1 MKKRQKMEQMK
12 RERQKN
18 NLNKRLSNLKEIQ
31 RFCMEQYGWTLTEV
45 KNQPYIELLTLL
57 NSSEKEE
64 MKEESEQ
71 KVYTGRELKYL
82 FGS

>member
-1 MKKRQKMEQMK
+1 
-12 RERQKN
+12 
-18 NLNKRLSNLKEIQ
+18 
-31 RFCMEQYGWTLTEV
+31 MEQYGWTLTEV

-57 NSSEKEE
+57 NSSEKEK